1 VANLIITA
9 QSGARRSRRSQ
20 VADSVDELEDALG
33 TAAVQMDVGN
43 SAEPVLDIYER
54 LGYTRKPGLI
64 TVEKIIREEPRELH

>member
-1 VANLIITA
+1 MANLIITA
-9 QSGARRSRRSQ
+9 QSGARRSRRRQ

-33 TAAVQMDVGN
+33 TAAVKVDVGN

-54 LGYTRKPGLI
+54 LGYTGKPGLI